1 MYTFVK
7 IFSKKHTMTFLQITE
22 ATEVL
27 VQDDTSISLFS
38 VIMKGGWIMIP
49 IFILAAI
56 AIFLISDTWV
66 SVKRLN
72 KVNGRWFAHLLKL
85 VDSGDMEQAIS
96 VATKSSSAMG
106 KVAVAGLSSCY
117 LPEKNIEEDM
127 QVETRQVLAKPE
139 GNVGYLG
146 TIATIAPMLGFL
158 GTIFGVIKIFFNI
171 SLTNDLSISSISDGL
186 YQKMICS
193 GAGLLVGIVA
203 YIGYYLL
210 SRYLDTM
217 VLGIDKG
224 ANELLKAMT
233 VARTKSGNRI

>member
-1 MYTFVK
+1 M
-7 IFSKKHTMTFLQITE
+7 IFLQVAE
-22 ATEVL
+22 AAEIVTQKE
-27 VQDDTSISLFS
+27 TSMSLLS
-38 VIMKGGWIMIP
+38 VVMKGGWIMIP

-56 AIFLISDTWV
+56 AVFLISDTWV
-66 SVKRLN
+66 SVRKLR
-72 KVNGRWFAHLLKL
+72 KVNPRWFAHLLKL
-85 VDSGDMEQAIS
+85 VDSGDVEQALS

-106 KVAVAGLSSCY
+106 KVAIAGLSSCD
-117 LPEKNIEEDM
+117 LPQKNIEEDM
-127 QVETRQVLAKPE
+127 QIETRQVLAKPE
-139 GNVGYLG
+139 GSIGYLG

-193 GAGLLVGIVA
+193 GAGLLVGIIA
-203 YIGYYLL
+203 YIGYYILN
-210 SRYLDTM
+210 RYLDTM

-233 VARTKSGNRI
+233 APRTKSGNRI